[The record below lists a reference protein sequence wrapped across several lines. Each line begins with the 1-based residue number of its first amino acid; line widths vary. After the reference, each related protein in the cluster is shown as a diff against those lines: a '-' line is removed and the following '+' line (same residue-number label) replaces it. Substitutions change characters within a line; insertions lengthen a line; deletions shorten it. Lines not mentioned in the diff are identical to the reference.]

1 MSQSIFKRTFLN
13 KSFRFVFFFLI
24 GIIIWFSFY
33 HFIYEFDKLFTAFS
47 IDIDSKKS
55 ISILLAKQS
64 NFILSLIGYDPEIEI
79 YSEMV
84 VTLIQD
90 QKYNHGVWIGEPCN
104 GLKVFGVFSIFIFA
118 FPGKIKNKLWFIP
131 LGIIILH
138 FINVV
143 RIAVL
148 TLISSYN
155 PELLNFN
162 HNITFQVIIYSFI
175 FLLWHIWTKRLS
187 SLKNQNA

>member
-1 MSQSIFKRTFLN
+1 MSQSIFKRTCLN

-118 FPGKIKNKLWFIP
+118 FPGKIKNKLWFIT
-131 LGIIILH
+131 LGIITLH

-143 RIAVL
+143 RIASL
-148 TLISSYN
+148 TLISSCN

-175 FLLWHIWTKRLS
+175 FLLWHIWTKRFS
-187 SLKNQNA
+187 SLKNQDA

>member
-1 MSQSIFKRTFLN
+1 MSQSIFKRTFSN

-118 FPGKIKNKLWFIP
+118 FPGKIKNKLWFIT
-131 LGIIILH
+131 LGIITLH

-143 RIAVL
+143 RIASL
-148 TLISSYN
+148 TLISSCN

-175 FLLWHIWTKRLS
+175 FLLWHIWTKRFS
-187 SLKNQNA
+187 SLKNQDA